1 MHTIHMDR
9 KTTQIDLI
17 MVLCRT
23 RHKIGHFRDVYP
35 GMEKITLTQQK
46 HAFNNQKK
54 CTTTQNKHKKIKSQV
69 AFYDI
74 RTGNGVGHMKR

>member
-1 MHTIHMDR
+1 MHTIHMHR

-17 MVLCRT
+17 MVLRRT
-23 RHKIGHFRDVYP
+23 RHKIGHFGDVYP

-54 CTTTQNKHKKIKSQV
+54 CTTTQNKHKKLKARSPFMTSGLETEWV
-69 AFYDI
+69 
-74 RTGNGVGHMKR
+74 T